1 MIDYLTLKAVHITL
15 VVTSVSLF
23 VARAVPAIASDR
35 RPRGWLRAAPHVL
48 DTLLL
53 ASGVWL
59 AVLVGWNPLA
69 HSWFGVKLVL
79 LVVYITL
86 AALAL
91 RPSYSRFA
99 RVALL
104 MGALFAVAGMALV
117 AVKKVPAGVW

>member
-1 MIDYLTLKAVHITL
+1 MIDYQTLKALHVAL
-15 VVTSVSLF
+15 VVTSVGLF
-23 VARAVPAIASDR
+23 LARAVPALAADR

-59 AVLVGWNPLA
+59 AILVGWNPLVHA
-69 HSWFGVKLVL
+69 WFGVKLAL

-91 RPSYSRFA
+91 RPAYPRSVRL
-99 RVALL
+99 VLL
-104 MGALFAVAGMALV
+104 AGALAAVAGMAFA
-117 AVKKVPAGVW
+117 AVTKAPAGVW